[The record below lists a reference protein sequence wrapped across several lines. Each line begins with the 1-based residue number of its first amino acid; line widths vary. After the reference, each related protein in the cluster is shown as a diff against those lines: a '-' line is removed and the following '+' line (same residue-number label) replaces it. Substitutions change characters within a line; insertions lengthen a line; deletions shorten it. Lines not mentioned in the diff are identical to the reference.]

1 MTEFSEIIQS
11 IDYENVLFLNKNT
24 YILLCPVVNRKS
36 IGHEA
41 ILGREI
47 FIILL

>member
-1 MTEFSEIIQS
+1 MTQFSEIIQS

-24 YILLCPVVNRKS
+24 YILLCPVNRKS